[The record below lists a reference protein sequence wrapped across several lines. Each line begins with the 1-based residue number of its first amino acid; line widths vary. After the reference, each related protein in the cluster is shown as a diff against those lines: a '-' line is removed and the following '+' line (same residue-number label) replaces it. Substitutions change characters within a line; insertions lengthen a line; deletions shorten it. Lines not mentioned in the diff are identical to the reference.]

1 MSELEG
7 TQTEE
12 RPASEPKGAD
22 GVWTEERRRSD
33 EGRRRLKGA
42 LRRAGNT
49 VKQPGLTVA
58 WLVVILV
65 VLWAVVPGVFTTGSP
80 VVGNIADA
88 LQPPSIHHIFGTDD
102 LGRDMYTR
110 MVYGASHTLSATLYA
125 VAVGFFAGGAI
136 GLVSGY
142 AGGIVDGAVMRFIDV
157 LLSIPTLMLCMVI
170 VAALGYDTMNVAL
183 SIGIVSIA
191 SFARVMRAD
200 VLRVTHSEYV
210 ESSYGLGARRLR
222 VLVLHVLPNS
232 IGAVLSLAA
241 LECGVAMLAVA
252 ALGFLGYGDPPPTPE
267 WGLAVAEG
275 QTYLATQ
282 PYLSLI
288 PGAVI
293 AIVVLSTNRIS
304 RSIGKG
310 R

>member
-1 MSELEG
+1 
-7 TQTEE
+7 
-12 RPASEPKGAD
+12 
-22 GVWTEERRRSD
+22 
-33 EGRRRLKGA
+33 
-42 LRRAGNT
+42 
-49 VKQPGLTVA
+49 
-58 WLVVILV
+58 
-65 VLWAVVPGVFTTGSP
+65 
-80 VVGNIADA
+80 
-88 LQPPSIHHIFGTDD
+88 
-102 LGRDMYTR
+102 
-110 MVYGASHTLSATLYA
+110 
-125 VAVGFFAGGAI
+125 VAVGFLAGGAI

-142 AGGIVDGAVMRFIDV
+142 AGGLVDGVVMRFIDV
-157 LLSIPTLMLCMVI
+157 LLSVPTLMLCMVI

-200 VLRVTHSEYV
+200 VLRVVHSEYV
-210 ESSYGLGARRLR
+210 ESSYGLGAKRFR
-222 VLVLHVLPNS
+222 VLIRHVLPNS
-232 IGAVLSLAA
+232 VGAVLSLAA

-252 ALGFLGYGDPPPTPE
+252 GLGFLGYGDPPPTPE

-275 QTYLATQ
+275 QTYLATY
-282 PYLSLI
+282 PYLALI

>member
-1 MSELEG
+1 MS
-7 TQTEE
+7 
-12 RPASEPKGAD
+12 AIAEPLAEVVTSDVGAAP
-22 GVWTEERRRSD
+22 GFRQ
-33 EGRRRLKGA
+33 
-42 LRRAGNT
+42 RAARWLLARAR
-49 VKQPGLTVA
+49 QPGVTVA

-65 VLWAVVPGVFTTGSP
+65 LLWAVVPGVFTTSSP
-80 VVGNIADA
+80 VAGNIADA
-88 LQPPSIHHIFGTDD
+88 LQPPSIHHVFGTDD

-125 VAVGFFAGGAI
+125 VAVGFLAGGTI

-142 AGGIVDGAVMRFIDV
+142 AGGVVDAVVMRFIDV
-157 LLSIPTLMLCMVI
+157 LLSVPTLMLCMVI

-183 SIGIVSIA
+183 SIGIASIA

-210 ESSYGLGARRLR
+210 ESSYGLGAKRLR

-232 IGAVLSLAA
+232 AGAVLSLAA
-241 LECGVAMLAVA
+241 LECGTAMLAVA
-252 ALGFLGYGDPPPTPE
+252 GLGFLGYGDPPPTPE

-275 QTYLATQ
+275 QTYLATY
-282 PYLSLI
+282 PYLALI

>member
-1 MSELEG
+1 MSSFAGPVEG
-7 TQTEE
+7 VSDV
-12 RPASEPKGAD
+12 AAAD
-22 GVWTEERRRSD
+22 ADADVDPGF
-33 EGRRRLKGA
+33 GRRATRWL
-42 LRRAGNT
+42 LTRAR
-49 VKQPGLTVA
+49 QPGLTLA

-65 VLWAVVPGVFTTGSP
+65 VLWAVMPGVFTTASP

-88 LQPPSIHHIFGTDD
+88 LQGPSIHHIFGTDD

-125 VAVGFFAGGAI
+125 VAVGFLAGGAI

-142 AGGIVDGAVMRFIDV
+142 AGGVADGVVMRFIDV
-157 LLSIPTLMLCMVI
+157 LLSVPTLMLCMVI

-183 SIGIVSIA
+183 AIGIVSIA

-200 VLRVTHSEYV
+200 VLRVVHSEYV
-210 ESSYGLGARRLR
+210 ESSYGLGAKRFR
-222 VLVLHVLPNS
+222 VLIRHVLPNS
-232 IGAVLSLAA
+232 VGAVLSLAA

-252 ALGFLGYGDPPPTPE
+252 GLGFLGYGDPPPTPE

-275 QTYLATQ
+275 QTYLATY
-282 PYLSLI
+282 PYLALI

>member
-1 MSELEG
+1 MSTIADPVEDAVSHADTSPGVRQLA
-7 TQTEE
+7 
-12 RPASEPKGAD
+12 ASWL
-22 GVWTEERRRSD
+22 VT
-33 EGRRRLKGA
+33 RL
-42 LRRAGNT
+42 R
-49 VKQPGLTVA
+49 QPGLTAA
-58 WLVVILV
+58 WLVVIVV
-65 VLWAVVPGVFTTGSP
+65 VLWAIVPGVFTTASP

-125 VAVGFFAGGAI
+125 VAVGFFAGGTI

-142 AGGIVDGAVMRFIDV
+142 AGGIVDGVVMRFIDV
-157 LLSIPTLMLCMVI
+157 LLSVPTLMLCMVI

-210 ESSYGLGARRLR
+210 ESSYGLGAKRLR

-232 IGAVLSLAA
+232 VGAVLSLAA

-252 ALGFLGYGDPPPTPE
+252 GLGFLGYGDPPPTPE

-282 PYLSLI
+282 PYLALI

-293 AIVVLSTNRIS
+293 AVVVLSTNRIS

>member
-1 MSELEG
+1 VSAVADPLEG
-7 TQTEE
+7 VAEAATPDVDAAPGLA
-12 RPASEPKGAD
+12 RPATRWLLAR
-22 GVWTEERRRSD
+22 VR
-33 EGRRRLKGA
+33 
-42 LRRAGNT
+42 
-49 VKQPGLTVA
+49 QPGLTVA
-58 WLVVILV
+58 WLVVIV
-65 VLWAVVPGVFTTGSP
+65 VFLWAVAPGMFTTASP
-80 VVGNIADA
+80 VVGNIASA

-125 VAVGFFAGGAI
+125 VAVGFLAGGTL

-142 AGGIVDGAVMRFIDV
+142 AGGVVDAAVMRFIDV

-170 VAALGYDTMNVAL
+170 VAALGYNTMNVAL
-183 SIGIVSIA
+183 SIGIASIA

-200 VLRVTHSEYV
+200 VLRVVHSEYV
-210 ESSYGLGARRLR
+210 ESSYGLGAKRLR

-232 IGAVLSLAA
+232 VGAVLSLAA
-241 LECGVAMLAVA
+241 LECGTAMLAVA
-252 ALGFLGYGDPPPTPE
+252 GLGFLGYGDPPPTPE

-282 PYLSLI
+282 PYLALI

-293 AIVVLSTNRIS
+293 AVVVLSTNRIS

>member
-1 MSELEG
+1 MSAVAEPLEDVPEAAAPDVDAAPG
-7 TQTEE
+7 FGQLAT
-12 RPASEPKGAD
+12 RWLLA
-22 GVWTEERRRSD
+22 RMR
-33 EGRRRLKGA
+33 
-42 LRRAGNT
+42 
-49 VKQPGLTVA
+49 QPGLTVA

-65 VLWAVVPGVFTTGSP
+65 FLWAVAPEIFTSSSP

-88 LQPPSIHHIFGTDD
+88 LRPPSIHHIFGTDD

-125 VAVGFFAGGAI
+125 VAVGFLAGGTI

-142 AGGIVDGAVMRFIDV
+142 AGGIVDAIVMRFIDV
-157 LLSIPTLMLCMVI
+157 LLSVPTLMLCMVI
-170 VAALGYDTMNVAL
+170 VAALGYSTMNVAL

-200 VLRVTHSEYV
+200 VLRVVHSEYV
-210 ESSYGLGARRLR
+210 ESSYGLGAKRLR

-232 IGAVLSLAA
+232 VGAVLSLAA

-252 ALGFLGYGDPPPTPE
+252 GLGFLGYGDPPPTPE

-275 QTYLATQ
+275 QTYLATY
-282 PYLSLI
+282 PYLALI

-293 AIVVLSTNRIS
+293 AVVVLSTNRIS
-304 RSIGKG
+304 RSIG
-310 R
+310 RAR

>member
-1 MSELEG
+1 MSAFAGPVEG
-7 TQTEE
+7 VSDV
-12 RPASEPKGAD
+12 AAAD
-22 GVWTEERRRSD
+22 
-33 EGRRRLKGA
+33 
-42 LRRAGNT
+42 AGT
-49 VKQPGLTVA
+49 DADPGFRQLATRWLLARVRQPGLTVA

-65 VLWAVVPGVFTTGSP
+65 VSWAVMPGVFTTASP
-80 VVGNIADA
+80 VVGNIAGA
-88 LQPPSIHHIFGTDD
+88 LQGPSVHHIFGTDD

-110 MVYGASHTLSATLYA
+110 LVYGASHTLSATLYA
-125 VAVGFFAGGAI
+125 VAVGFLAGGAI

-142 AGGIVDGAVMRFIDV
+142 AGGVVDGVVMRFIDV
-157 LLSIPTLMLCMVI
+157 LLSVPTLMLCMVI

-200 VLRVTHSEYV
+200 VLRVVHSEYV
-210 ESSYGLGARRLR
+210 ESSYGLGAKRFR
-222 VLVLHVLPNS
+222 VLVRHVLPNS
-232 IGAVLSLAA
+232 VGAVLSLAA

-252 ALGFLGYGDPPPTPE
+252 GLGFLGYGDPPPTPE

-275 QTYLATQ
+275 QTYLATY
-282 PYLSLI
+282 PYLALI

>member
-1 MSELEG
+1 MS
-7 TQTEE
+7 
-12 RPASEPKGAD
+12 AVAD
-22 GVWTEERRRSD
+22 PVAGVPEVAAPDVDAVPGFRQLAARWLLAR
-33 EGRRRLKGA
+33 
-42 LRRAGNT
+42 
-49 VKQPGLTVA
+49 VQQPGLTVA

-65 VLWAVVPGVFTTGSP
+65 FLWAVAPGILTTASP
-80 VVGNIADA
+80 VVGNIASA
-88 LQPPSIHHIFGTDD
+88 FQPPSIHHIFGTDD

-110 MVYGASHTLSATLYA
+110 TVYGASHTLSATLYA
-125 VAVGFFAGGAI
+125 VGVGF
-136 GLVSGY
+136 LVGGY
-142 AGGIVDGAVMRFIDV
+142 AGGVVDGVVMRFIDV

-183 SIGIVSIA
+183 AIGIASIA

-200 VLRVTHSEYV
+200 VLRVVHSEYV

-222 VLVLHVLPNS
+222 VLVRHVLPNS
-232 IGAVLSLAA
+232 VGAVLSLAA
-241 LECGVAMLAVA
+241 LECGTAMLAVA
-252 ALGFLGYGDPPPTPE
+252 GLGFLGYGDPPPTPE

-275 QTYLATQ
+275 QTYLATE
-282 PYLSLI
+282 PYLALI

-293 AIVVLSTNRIS
+293 AVVVLSTNRIS

>member
-1 MSELEG
+1 MSAFADPVEG
-7 TQTEE
+7 IPEVAT
-12 RPASEPKGAD
+12 RDIDAAP
-22 GVWTEERRRSD
+22 GVRQLATRW
-33 EGRRRLKGA
+33 LLA
-42 LRRAGNT
+42 RAR
-49 VKQPGLTVA
+49 QPGLTVA

-65 VLWAVVPGVFTTGSP
+65 ILWAVVPGAFTTSSP

-125 VAVGFFAGGAI
+125 VAVGFLAGGTI

-142 AGGIVDGAVMRFIDV
+142 VGGVVDGVVMRFIDV
-157 LLSIPTLMLCMVI
+157 LLSVPTLMLCMVI
-170 VAALGYDTMNVAL
+170 VAALGYSTMNVAL

-200 VLRVTHSEYV
+200 VLRVVHSEYV

-232 IGAVLSLAA
+232 VGAVLSLAA

-252 ALGFLGYGDPPPTPE
+252 GLGFLGYGDPPPTPE

-275 QTYLATQ
+275 QTYLATY
-282 PYLSLI
+282 PYLALI

-293 AIVVLSTNRIS
+293 AVVVLSTNRIS

>member
-1 MSELEG
+1 MSAFAGPVEG
-7 TQTEE
+7 VSDVAA
-12 RPASEPKGAD
+12 PAAD
-22 GVWTEERRRSD
+22 ADPGF
-33 EGRRRLKGA
+33 GRLAARWVLARV
-42 LRRAGNT
+42 R
-49 VKQPGLTVA
+49 QPGLTVA

-65 VLWAVVPGVFTTGSP
+65 VLWAVMPGVFTTASP
-80 VVGNIADA
+80 VVGNIANA
-88 LQPPSIHHIFGTDD
+88 LQGPSVHHIFGTDD

-110 MVYGASHTLSATLYA
+110 LVYGASHTLSATLYA
-125 VAVGFFAGGAI
+125 VAVGFLAGGAI

-142 AGGIVDGAVMRFIDV
+142 AGGVVDGVVMRFIDV
-157 LLSIPTLMLCMVI
+157 LLSVPTLMLCMVI

-200 VLRVTHSEYV
+200 VLRVVHSEYV
-210 ESSYGLGARRLR
+210 ESSYGLGAKRFR
-222 VLVLHVLPNS
+222 VLVRHVLPNS
-232 IGAVLSLAA
+232 VGAVLSLAA

-252 ALGFLGYGDPPPTPE
+252 GLGFLGYGDPPPTPE

-275 QTYLATQ
+275 QTYLATY
-282 PYLSLI
+282 PYLALI